1 MRKVGD
7 NMVKRGERG
16 KDESERQRER
26 NSQVK
31 EGDKGSAEEAVIKSG
46 GRKEAVSIGGRDNG
60 R

>member
-7 NMVKRGERG
+7 NMVKRGERGERG

-46 GRKEAVSIGGRDNG
+46 GRKEAVSR
-60 R
+60 RQR

>member
-7 NMVKRGERG
+7 NMVKKCERG

-46 GRKEAVSIGGRDNG
+46 GRKEAVSR
-60 R
+60 RQR